1 MGLVKNGSM
10 VGGCGD
16 VNSKRWWLWIG
27 LVSLVVVGLLL
38 VWVDWF
44 VCFWSSFG
52 RLGPLMI
59 LAWVDDGGFSL
70 RLVAVALNP
79 RQW

>member
-1 MGLVKNGSM
+1 MGVVKNGLM
-10 VGGCGD
+10 VGGCGV

-44 VCFWSSFG
+44 VCFLSSFG
-52 RLGPLMI
+52 WLGPLMI
-59 LAWVDDGGFSL
+59 LVWVDDSGFSL
-70 RLVAVALNP
+70 RLEVVAL
-79 RQW
+79 

>member
-1 MGLVKNGSM
+1 MGVVKNGLM
-10 VGGCGD
+10 VGGCGV

-44 VCFWSSFG
+44 VCFVSSFG

-59 LAWVDDGGFSL
+59 LVWVDDSGFSL
-70 RLVAVALNP
+70 RLEVVAL
-79 RQW
+79 

>member
-1 MGLVKNGSM
+1 MGVVKNGLV
-10 VGGCGD
+10 VGGCGV

-59 LAWVDDGGFSL
+59 LAWVDDNGFSL
-70 RLVAVALNP
+70 RLVAMAL
-79 RQW
+79 

>member
-1 MGLVKNGSM
+1 MGVVKNGLV
-10 VGGCGD
+10 VGGCGV

-44 VCFWSSFG
+44 VCFCSSFWSVG
-52 RLGPLMI
+52 SIDDFGLG
-59 LAWVDDGGFSL
+59 
-70 RLVAVALNP
+70 
-79 RQW
+79 

>member
-1 MGLVKNGSM
+1 M
-10 VGGCGD
+10 VGGCGV

-59 LAWVDDGGFSL
+59 LLGLMIVGFL
-70 RLVAVALNP
+70 
-79 RQW
+79 

>member
-1 MGLVKNGSM
+1 MGVVKNGFM
-10 VGGCGD
+10 VGGCGV

-44 VCFWSSFG
+44 VCFLSSFG

-59 LAWVDDGGFSL
+59 LVWVDDSGFSL
-70 RLVAVALNP
+70 RLEVVAL
-79 RQW
+79 

>member
-1 MGLVKNGSM
+1 MGVVKNGLI
-10 VGGCGD
+10 VGGCGV

-27 LVSLVVVGLLL
+27 LVWLVVVGLL

-44 VCFWSSFG
+44 VCFLSSFG

-59 LAWVDDGGFSL
+59 LVWVDDSGFSL
-70 RLVAVALNP
+70 RLEVVAL
-79 RQW
+79 